1 MQIFPDIK
9 IRIKRLLNC
18 HALTFA
24 SSLIITRNLVLVVSY
39 VDIQFPAEN
48 IITVDVRLLAHPLC
62 LRNVYICHTYTD
74 VTVFL

>member
-1 MQIFPDIK
+1 M
-9 IRIKRLLNC
+9 
-18 HALTFA
+18 
-24 SSLIITRNLVLVVSY
+24 LVVSY